1 MSCVL
6 QTCMSAAS
14 LTATKCEQQIVKLAR
29 GPLIKLARGPLSNC
43 QADKKRKK
51 RKGN

>member
-29 GPLIKLARGPLSNC
+29 GPLSNY